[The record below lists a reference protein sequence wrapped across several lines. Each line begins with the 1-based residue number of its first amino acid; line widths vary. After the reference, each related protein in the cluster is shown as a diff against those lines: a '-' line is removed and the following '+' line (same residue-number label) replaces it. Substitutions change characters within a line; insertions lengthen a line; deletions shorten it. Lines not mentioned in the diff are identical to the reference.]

1 MSKRSKLRNLFV
13 FGGALKSTLNL
24 VCRGVVDIHRTL
36 NVLDQVLEVLI
47 SPVILSSIFFNVIV
61 QIRGKTAVRSSRSHQ
76 QKQAEKVS
84 SGMWRVRKEGTGK
97 PRRAEIK
104 GSPDTRISTVNE
116 GRARKRD
123 STTKWRLAV
132 RQTWLPRSEILAAER
147 LWQCCSC

>member
-1 MSKRSKLRNLFV
+1 MQCNNVTVQEQASKSRSVKRRLWTKERRWGGEDCNWGNSKWLAGGAVVIRRFKPNRLSDEVGIWKLIFDNYCSQMSKRSKLRNLFV

-76 QKQAEKVS
+76 QK
-84 SGMWRVRKEGTGK
+84 
-97 PRRAEIK
+97 
-104 GSPDTRISTVNE
+104 
-116 GRARKRD
+116 
-123 STTKWRLAV
+123 
-132 RQTWLPRSEILAAER
+132 
-147 LWQCCSC
+147 